1 MCNLCLEVDGDNAVS
16 PWTSSE
22 MSISS
27 GKGANITIIIMKKQK
42 EKGTAQSHLL
52 MEQHLLP

>member
-1 MCNLCLEVDGDNAVS
+1 MCLEVDEDNAVS

-27 GKGANITIIIMKKQK
+27 GNGANIKIIILNKHK
-42 EKGTAQSHLL
+42 EKGIAQSQLL
-52 MEQHLLP
+52 MEHLVP